1 MLKITRTFLAVLSFA
16 DLCLLFLDTSG
27 TLPTHLAFLG
37 KIQLIPAFLSGSFAA
52 VAALLVLT
60 LVFGRVYCSVLC
72 PLGVLQD
79 VLARAGRKGRF
90 RFVPGKT
97 VMRVVAFVVF
107 TGAFFTGVPMVFAL
121 MEPYSSFGRIA
132 TDLAAP
138 VWQSGNNL
146 LALMSER
153 VGSFAVASTPI
164 LQKGLAGLFAAI
176 ATLAVIGFLA
186 WKSGRTW
193 CNTVCPVG
201 TALGFLSR
209 FSLFKPHIDKQRCV
223 HCGLCVKSCKAHCID
238 GDNGDIDSSRCVS
251 CFNCLST
258 CRREALA
265 YVPAWTARAQAGK
278 ETSSPDLTR
287 RTLLTAMVAVGA
299 PVMAFAKDKN
309 KPIPALT
316 RKTRPE
322 RNTPIIPPGSTG
334 LKAFTERCTGCQLC
348 VSTCPNQVLSSFDR
362 GEGMLQP
369 ALSFEH
375 GFCRVN
381 CVNCSTVCPTGAIR
395 PITVEEK
402 SSTQIGRAYI
412 NYDACIVNKDKV
424 ACTSCFRN
432 CPPKAITL
440 VGDGEI
446 KTPVVDNERCTGCGA
461 CEYLCPARPFSAI
474 WVEGNLE
481 HRRV

>member
-1 MLKITRTFLAVLSFA
+1 MLRITRTILAVLSFA
-16 DLCLLFLDTSG
+16 GLSLLFLDTSG
-27 TLPTHLAFLG
+27 ILPTHLAFLG
-37 KIQLIPAFLSGSFAA
+37 KIQLVPALLSGSFTA
-52 VAALLVLT
+52 VAALLALT
-60 LVFGRVYCSVLC
+60 LAFGRVYCSVLC

-90 RFVPGKT
+90 RFAPGKT
-97 VMRVVAFVVF
+97 ATRVVAFAIF
-107 TGAFFTGVPMVFAL
+107 AGAFFTSIPIVFAL
-121 MEPYSSFGRIA
+121 LEPYSSFGRIA
-132 TDLAAP
+132 ADLAAP
-138 VWQSGNNL
+138 IWQSGNNL

-153 VGSFAVASTPI
+153 AGSFAVASTPV
-164 LQKGLAGLFAAI
+164 LQKGLAGLCAAI
-176 ATLAVIGFLA
+176 ATFAVIGFLA

-193 CNTVCPVG
+193 CNTICPVG

-209 FSLFKPHIDKQRCV
+209 ISLFKARIDKHSCV
-223 HCGLCVKSCKAHCID
+223 HCGLCAKSCKANCID
-238 GDNGDIDSSRCVS
+238 ADNGDIDSSRCVS
-251 CFNCLST
+251 CFNCLGT
-258 CRREALA
+258 CRRGALA
-265 YVPAWTARAQAGK
+265 YAPAWTPRDHAGK
-278 ETSSPDLTR
+278 ETSSPDLAR
-287 RTLLTAMVAVGA
+287 RTLLTALVTVGA
-299 PVMAFAKDKN
+299 PVMAFAKDRN

-316 RKTRPE
+316 RKARSE
-322 RNTPIIPPGSTG
+322 RSTPITPPGSTG

-348 VSTCPNQVLSSFDR
+348 VSTCPNLVLSSFDR

-369 ALSFEH
+369 VLSFEH

-402 SSTQIGRAYI
+402 SVTQIGRAYI
-412 NYDACIVNKDKV
+412 NYDACIVSKDNV
-424 ACTSCFRN
+424 VCTSCFRH